1 MVVERSVRTK
11 QHEMDMHGKKTSQAM
26 SKGLS
31 WCLLWAIMLHVL
43 ISSVEAE
50 MKDESWAEKWCEL
63 NDCYGVK
70 ERAKAQTAIEKMES
84 EVRKVARR

>member
-1 MVVERSVRTK
+1 MVVERPV
-11 QHEMDMHGKKTSQAM
+11 ENDDHGTEIRCKKNSQAM

-31 WCLLWAIMLHVL
+31 WCLLLAILLHVSL
-43 ISSVEAE
+43 SSVDAE
-50 MKDESWAEKWCEL
+50 LKDESWAQKWCEL

-70 ERAKAQTAIEKMES
+70 ERAKAQTAMDKMES